1 MQFDDKLNSSASI
14 RAARVGPPTLRV
26 PRARQLATPRAA
38 VITFTFGPSSLQR
51 TIPMNSNANPIISA
65 STSSFAAARNEMVAR
80 QIRARGIRS
89 PRVLDAMLSVPRH
102 EFVPPESAASA
113 YSDVPLPIGGGQT
126 ISQPFMV
133 AAMAAAAQLDGSERV
148 LEIGAGSGY
157 QAGVLSLLAREI
169 VVVELLLELARA
181 CRERLARL
189 GYSNVRVEEGDGS
202 LGWPP
207 RAPYDAIIVSAAAP
221 SVPSPLIEQL
231 AEGGRLIIPVGNA
244 EQQDLLRLTKHADAA
259 KKESL
264 FVCRFVPLLGRH
276 GWPAGSQE
284 SVPGFSRG

>member
-1 MQFDDKLNSSASI
+1 M
-14 RAARVGPPTLRV
+14 
-26 PRARQLATPRAA
+26 
-38 VITFTFGPSSLQR
+38 
-51 TIPMNSNANPIISA
+51 NANPNPAISA
-65 STSSFAAARNEMVAR
+65 TNDFAAARNEMVAR

-133 AAMAAAAQLDGSERV
+133 AAMADAALLNGSERV

-157 QAGVLSLLAREI
+157 QAAVLSLLAQEI
-169 VVVELLLELARA
+169 VVVELQPELARA
-181 CRERLARL
+181 CRERLIRL

-207 RAPYDAIIVSAAAP
+207 RSPYDAIIVSAAAP
-221 SVPSPLIEQL
+221 SVPAPLLEQL
-231 AEGGRLIIPVGNA
+231 AEGGRLVIPVGTA
-244 EQQDLLRLTKHADAA
+244 EQQDLLRITKGGDAL

-276 GWPAGSQE
+276 GWPAGQE
-284 SVPGFSRG
+284 WPAGPQEIVPGTSRE

>member
-1 MQFDDKLNSSASI
+1 MNANANLAIRASI
-14 RAARVGPPTLRV
+14 
-26 PRARQLATPRAA
+26 
-38 VITFTFGPSSLQR
+38 
-51 TIPMNSNANPIISA
+51 SN
-65 STSSFAAARNEMVAR
+65 FAAARNEMVAR

-89 PRVLDAMLSVPRH
+89 PRVLDSLLSVPRH

-133 AAMAAAAQLDGSERV
+133 AAMAEAAQLNGSERV

-157 QAGVLSLLAREI
+157 QAAVLSVLAPEI
-169 VVVELLLELARA
+169 VAVELQPELARA

-189 GYSNVRVEEGDGS
+189 GYSNVRVEQGDGS

-221 SVPSPLIEQL
+221 SVPAPLVEQL
-231 AEGGRLIIPVGNA
+231 TAGGRLMIPVGNA
-244 EQQDLLRLTKHADAA
+244 EQQDLLRITKRAGAI
-259 KKESL
+259 KKEAL

-284 SVPGFSRG
+284 NVPGFSRG